1 MDGLQSP
8 QKICL
13 EKLMGLKH
21 EFNSFLRFSIGNGIT
36 LFCLLVGQVK
46 LSLKFCERNL
56 AQSVL

>member
-46 LSLKFCERNL
+46 
-56 AQSVL
+56 